1 MKTYSEFIAELTT
14 QQRIQK
20 SLVMKKKSKI
30 IARKRALSMKKPPSQ
45 EKVKKA
51 ISKAVRKKAMGL
63 VDKMGV
69 YKTASAGVKAGLERK
84 ADLKVQKSAA
94 KWATRLKPEI
104 RKRMKDAFRE
114 RTHIKN
120 PEG

>member
-14 QQRIQK
+14 QQRMKK
-20 SLVMKKKSKI
+20 SLVMRRKAKI
-30 IARKRALSMKKPPSQ
+30 IQKKRAISMKKPPSQ

-51 ISKAVRKKAMGL
+51 ISKAVRKKAMSI

-69 YKTASAGVKAGLERK
+69 YKTASAGVKAGLEKK
-84 ADLKVQKSAA
+84 ADLKVQKSGA
-94 KWATRLKPEI
+94 KWATRLRPEI
-104 RKRMKDAFRE
+104 KKRMKDAFRA
-114 RTHIKN
+114 RTHVKN

>member
-20 SLVMKKKSKI
+20 SLVMKRKSKI

-69 YKTASAGVKAGLERK
+69 YKTASAGVKAGLEKK
-84 ADLKVQKSAA
+84 ADLKVQKSGA
-94 KWATRLKPEI
+94 KWATRLRPEI
-104 RKRMKDAFRE
+104 KKRMKDAFRA
-114 RTHIKN
+114 RTHVKN